1 MPDEQREIRRGH
13 FFGHIA
19 NLCDKVVDGE
29 RALKNQ
35 LTNSIEQNTRDV
47 LKLCEELC
55 MKPEEDVEGL
65 TLLELD
71 ALMQERVEKLQQIM
85 NERLE
90 TLRHLQE
97 KDEGLCEVLNETPYY
112 IPSGFVPSTDD
123 LKAVEEH
130 VRSMEKEKVEREK
143 TFRSLKA
150 GLLKFLEQLEQSPE
164 DTISQEV
171 ICCDNEDIPL
181 SKVDLQYLKTVH
193 SDLEF
198 RVQENK
204 AKSEELREKIAN
216 IWSMLEVPREEQ
228 QAFLATA
235 PKHTPSNIAKLN
247 EELERLLLLRHQNL
261 SLLVE
266 KLQKELSLWWDKCY
280 VDIKERDSFL
290 TMFSDEANEDKLS
303 AYEREIKK
311 WKKYYMENSELL
323 GMVATFLTLF
333 GNMLELEERAK
344 DPSRLFNTRG
354 GALLQEEKAKKKVK
368 AELPRVEERII
379 ASTLALEEQEGRPF
393 MIYGMEITQ
402 YLEELWQSHNVKKE
416 VEKTKRQQAKVAD
429 NKRGTNLVASHIRTP
444 GPLASTKKRGHE
456 GDDPASSKRSKH
468 LTPSVGGVIFKS
480 PSKSAVQTPLTT
492 PQGKPLMEYNGQR
505 VLNLVT
511 STTTDASLHSTLS
524 YDKFEA
530 GIGERCQDEI
540 IHSSVLESA
549 TPSPSYFPAFDQ
561 LRERR
566 LRDTLHLASPVKGQH
581 RGKIPPF
588 VCRTSAFGS
597 SLRRVASQ
605 PCLSIKLRGT
615 GLRPT
620 NKQIPKFFGNKE
632 HPVMFLM

>member
-1 MPDEQREIRRGH
+1 MADASLRSATPRELESTLTRLEVIWDDIGMPDEQREIRRGH

-368 AELPRVEERII
+368 A
-379 ASTLALEEQEGRPF
+379 
-393 MIYGMEITQ
+393 
-402 YLEELWQSHNVKKE
+402 
-416 VEKTKRQQAKVAD
+416 QQAKVAD